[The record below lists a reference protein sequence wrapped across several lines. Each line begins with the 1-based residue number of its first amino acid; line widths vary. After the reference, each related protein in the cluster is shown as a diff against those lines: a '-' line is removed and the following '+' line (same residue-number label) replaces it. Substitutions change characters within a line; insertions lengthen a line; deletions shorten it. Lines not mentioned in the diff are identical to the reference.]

1 MAEYVLIDPELT
13 YGIPSFITVPTGLDV
28 FSHAMEAYTAVLS
41 RPMPDIVCEKIM
53 EDVVECLPRCIKEEV
68 DVEART
74 RMLILASIGGWMLA
88 NCCAHVGHSLAHVIG
103 AKFHVPHGA
112 ACAYAAP
119 AMIRFI
125 SPAVPEKMK
134 KVGRILGVKFEG
146 NETPEQIGVM
156 IAEAYTKFRDSLG
169 LKPLSDYGITKEQ
182 GLAVA
187 HDVSVECFAPL
198 APVKVTEE
206 AAAKML
212 GEIFQ

>member
-28 FSHAMEAYTAVLS
+28 FSHAMEAYTTVLS

-53 EDVVECLPRCIKEEV
+53 EDVVEYLPRCIKEEV

-74 RMLILASIGGWMLA
+74 RMLILASMGGWTLA

-125 SPAVPEKMK
+125 SL
-134 KVGRILGVKFEG
+134 RC
-146 NETPEQIGVM
+146 
-156 IAEAYTKFRDSLG
+156 RRR
-169 LKPLSDYGITKEQ
+169 
-182 GLAVA
+182 
-187 HDVSVECFAPL
+187 
-198 APVKVTEE
+198 
-206 AAAKML
+206 
-212 GEIFQ
+212 